1 VELAPGLSSARCFA
15 DPASFIKQMKARISI
30 GLKDSAKALE
40 MGLRMFS
47 ATVGREDEPYRRRD
61 RIGAR
66 MAITHIGPEPA
77 GLRPSVAGC
86 AHRNGSVVGMKPCA
100 RKHMATYCL
109 CEWVEQGSRSAAPS
123 CKHGAVDTDTFAGV
137 DLRLPVQRR
146 VIAILQPGLQG
157 HEVHPPE

>member
-47 ATVGREDEPYRRRD
+47 ATVGREGEPYLRRD

-100 RKHMATYCL
+100 RKHIGDVL
-109 CEWVEQGSRSAAPS
+109 P
-123 CKHGAVDTDTFAGV
+123 
-137 DLRLPVQRR
+137 LRVGRARQPKRCP
-146 VIAILQPGLQG
+146 ILQAWSGRHRHLRGRRSPTAGSAKSDRNT
-157 HEVHPPE
+157 PTWTTRARSSST